1 MVQASAYKNPHH
13 VMLFFEQTNSAVNA
27 HQCLSARANYYDD
40 LKSNGKVV
48 MSGNFWNQD
57 KNFIIVYVSNDAELE
72 QIISNDPAV
81 QQNVL
86 ELVRAMPF

>member
-1 MVQASAYKNPHH
+1 MIHASAYKDPHH
-13 VMLFFEQTNSAVNA
+13 VMLFFEENDNTA
-27 HQCLSARANYYDD
+27 HALQCLSARENYYQN
-40 LKSNGKVV
+40 LKNSGKVV

-57 KNFIIVYVSNDAELE
+57 KNFIIVYVSNDVELE
-72 QIISNDPAV
+72 QIIENDPAL